1 MCRVGENIMKKR
13 LTLFLLV
20 LFLLSVQPALA
31 AEQEITPGPGAGGAE
46 GTVEVD
52 MNIDEGFVVVIP
64 GALTITPGVGGRE
77 YAVGEVRL
85 TEMHLY
91 GSRSLRLAL
100 PGGIR
105 LDSAVSPGNWVEA
118 SPFIGQPGG
127 ARENETPLYLDTPV
141 PVSVSFARHA
151 FANAVAGSYQGII
164 RYDVRIV
171 QEQ

>member
-1 MCRVGENIMKKR
+1 MKKR

-118 SPFIGQPGG
+118 SPSIWIPQFRSASLLP
-127 ARENETPLYLDTPV
+127 ATPL
-141 PVSVSFARHA
+141 
-151 FANAVAGSYQGII
+151 
-164 RYDVRIV
+164 
-171 QEQ
+171 

>member
-1 MCRVGENIMKKR
+1 MKKR

-85 TEMHLY
+85 TEMPLY
-91 GSRSLRLAL
+91 GSRSLRLCKRSSRQLSGHYPLRCPDRAGTVGRRRFDFASNL
-100 PGGIR
+100 QLCLKSEIGTILCR
-105 LDSAVSPGNWVEA
+105 SFFAFILEMAYNRSAN
-118 SPFIGQPGG
+118 
-127 ARENETPLYLDTPV
+127 Y
-141 PVSVSFARHA
+141 
-151 FANAVAGSYQGII
+151 
-164 RYDVRIV
+164 V
-171 QEQ
+171 QLIMRRTE